1 MVPSG
6 PLWSGELFEWSIL
19 VANVTLMIWLLFWL
33 ADCVSGDSPRW
44 LLRLLGKFAPVTD
57 RFAFQLP
64 WRRRRMQR
72 DFSVMLALLLD
83 VEVPEDKAV
92 RLAAE
97 STANRVFL
105 MRAER
110 VVADLRQGVKL
121 TEAVRW
127 LDDAGE
133 FRWRLRNAAQAGR
146 GFVAALDGWHE
157 TLEAKAFQQEQIA
170 SQTITTGF
178 VFLNGLMVSLIAV
191 ALFQLLIAVIEVAAW

>member
-1 MVPSG
+1 
-6 PLWSGELFEWSIL
+6 
-19 VANVTLMIWLLFWL
+19 
-33 ADCVSGDSPRW
+33 
-44 LLRLLGKFAPVTD
+44 
-57 RFAFQLP
+57 
-64 WRRRRMQR
+64 MQR